1 MSTILHF
8 TKKLS
13 YVENRTGE
21 MKECKQAEIKNI
33 ERIRNEETPRLY
45 VAEDCN
51 LIIKYYYR
59 KISRSAYEA
68 NPDNYPD
75 YLEIIDRKKRVKVPV
90 EYLGCVYGHGEGR
103 GYHRAYHKT
112 CIEKPFSSSLVIDT
126 IHRNRIRIRKFET
139 TTNSYQSR
147 IKMIYL

>member
-1 MSTILHF
+1 MKLKPMSTILHF
-8 TKKLS
+8 TEKLL
-13 YVENRTGE
+13 YEENRTGE

-33 ERIRNEETPRLY
+33 QRIRNDETPRLY

-59 KISRSAYEA
+59 KISRSDYDE

-103 GYHRAYHKT
+103 GYHRGYHKNYIT
-112 CIEKPFSSSLVIDT
+112 ELFSSSLIIDT
-126 IHRNRIRIRKFET
+126 VFRNRLRGMFFTYRR
-139 TTNSYQSR
+139 YP
-147 IKMIYL
+147 YLR

>member
-1 MSTILHF
+1 MKLKPMSTILHF
-8 TKKLS
+8 TEKLS
-13 YVENRTGE
+13 YEENRTGE

-33 ERIRNEETPRLY
+33 QRIRNDETPRLY

-59 KISRSAYEA
+59 KISRSDYDK

-103 GYHRAYHKT
+103 GCHRAYHKNYIT
-112 CIEKPFSSSLVIDT
+112 ELFSSSLIIDT
-126 IHRNRIRIRKFET
+126 VFRNRLKGMFFTYI
-139 TTNSYQSR
+139 SY
-147 IKMIYL
+147 LN